1 VKVEVDDVN
10 DDIDDVYENPS
21 LDFADWFEERA
32 ILAQI

>member
-1 VKVEVDDVN
+1 MKVEVDYVN

-21 LDFADWFEERA
+21 LDFDDWFEERA

>member
-1 VKVEVDDVN
+1 MKVEVDDVN

-21 LDFADWFEERA
+21 LDFDEWFEERA